1 MSGGGKLGAP
11 ENYYLARI
19 ESPMSKEL
27 PAYVCECGDIIE
39 ALDMTFNEGEAF
51 KALWRLA
58 RARQG
63 FGKPGAAHQYDAD
76 KVAHYG
82 ARVAIHSPK
91 LKKE

>member
-1 MSGGGKLGAP
+1 MG
-11 ENYYLARI
+11 
-19 ESPMSKEL
+19 
-27 PAYVCECGDIIE
+27 C
-39 ALDMTFNEGEAF
+39 
-51 KALWRLA
+51 
-58 RARQG
+58 ARQG